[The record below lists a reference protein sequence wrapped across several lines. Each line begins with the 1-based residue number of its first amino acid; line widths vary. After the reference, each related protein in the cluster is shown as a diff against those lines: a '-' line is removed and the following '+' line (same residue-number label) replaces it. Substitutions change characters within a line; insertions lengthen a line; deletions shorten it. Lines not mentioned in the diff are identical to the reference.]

1 MRILLITARYLPHR
15 GGLES
20 VVYHLSKELQC
31 DGHAVCII
39 TNRYPHTLLASEII
53 DRIYVRRLHF
63 IQPRWSF
70 LRSFRL
76 DLFLAGLFYRLWTDY
91 SLKRIIQEFQPDV
104 INSHYLSEPA
114 EFVERCL
121 SNRSKHIPWVISL
134 HGGDVD
140 GEPFMGKPQMGRFRR
155 ISHFADRLT
164 ACSKFL
170 AKQAVE
176 LEPAIAEKILVIH
189 NGVDADLFSKA
200 PSFESTVPYIL
211 ALGQLVQHKGFDV
224 LIDAF
229 TLVSK
234 KYREVNLIIAG
245 EGEFRSEL
253 ERHINENRLEQRVF
267 LTGKVDFVKAAS
279 LMAGSLFLAMPSR
292 REPFGIVALECM
304 AAAKCVLATPVGGIP
319 EFLPCPPNRV
329 VNLDIKSWAD
339 AMEQW
344 LILSRKNSLAS
355 MENQVIAQKYDWQ
368 IVAQRYL
375 QVYEQAGA

>member
-1 MRILLITARYLPHR
+1 MRILLVAARYLPHR

-20 VVYHLSKELQC
+20 VVYHLSKELQLQ
-31 DGHAVCII
+31 GNSVCII
-39 TNRYPHTLLASEII
+39 TNRYPRTLLAREII
-53 DRIYVRRLHF
+53 DRIPVRRLHF
-63 IQPRWSF
+63 IQPHWSF

-114 EFVERCL
+114 EFVERCIH
-121 SNRSKHIPWVISL
+121 REHIPWVASL

-140 GEPFMGKPQMGRFRR
+140 GEPFIGKSQMERFHR
-155 ISHFADRLT
+155 IACFADRLT
-164 ACSKFL
+164 ACSGFL

-176 LEPAIAEKILVIH
+176 LEPTIANKIQVIH

-200 PSFESTVPYIL
+200 KRLEGSAPYIF

-229 TLVSK
+229 ALVSR

-245 EGEFRSEL
+245 EGELRSEL
-253 ERHINENRLEQRVF
+253 ERHIKENALEGRVT
-267 LTGKVDFVKAAS
+267 LKGKVDSAKAAS
-279 LMAGSLFLAMPSR
+279 LMSGSLFVAMPSR
-292 REPFGIVALECM
+292 REPFGIVALESM
-304 AAAKCVLATPVGGIP
+304 AAGKCVLATPVGGIP

-329 VNLDIKSWAD
+329 VPLDIKSWAD

-344 LILSRKNSLAS
+344 LILSRKNSLRS
-355 MENQVIAQKYDWQ
+355 MENQTIAQKYDWQ